1 MSDNESLVLLLPAA
15 PMALTAIEAQV
26 LKQALMMHGW
36 NQRKT
41 AAYLG
46 ISPRVMSYKCRKHKL
61 RKPRQRALFL

>member
-1 MSDNESLVLLLPAA
+1 MSDNDSLVLLLPAA
-15 PMALTAIEAQV
+15 PMALREIEATV

-41 AAYLG
+41 SAYLG
-46 ISPRVMSYKCRKHKL
+46 ISPRVMSYKCKRYKL